1 MSARNIVHI
10 EIPTSNLE
18 QSGDFY
24 GKLFGWKIT
33 PMPEMNYGLW
43 EPSERPGGG
52 FSPIG
57 PDVAPGQVLIHVA
70 SEDIEADLERAQ
82 TLGATV
88 LREKTEIPD
97 IGWWGVFRDPSG
109 NSMALF
115 TGLPSQS
122 AAS

>member
-10 EIPTSNLE
+10 EIPSADLQ

-43 EPSERPGGG
+43 EPSEGPGGG

-70 SEDIEADLERAQ
+70 SDDIEADLERAGA
-82 TLGATV
+82 LGATV
-88 LREKTEIPD
+88 LRAKTEIPN

-109 NSMALF
+109 NSVALF
-115 TGLPSQS
+115 TELPSQS
-122 AAS
+122 AAG